1 MSSFGSKFSSR
12 LDSIYAVH
20 GDSAIALDE
29 YDSII
34 NASCLVIVDTELS
47 NYADSGV
54 DVSGDIAVISVRV
67 SEIPMKPYKDHKF
80 RVGDVTYHVDDV
92 FKADG
97 SEYTMTVME

>member
-1 MSSFGSKFSSR
+1 MSSFDRKFSSR
-12 LDSIYAVH
+12 LDSIYAAH

-47 NYADSGV
+47 NYDSGV

-67 SEIPMKPYKDHKF
+67 SEIPMRPYKDHKF

-92 FKADG
+92 FKSDG
-97 SEYTMTVME
+97 AEYTMTVME